1 MKYIA
6 IIYLVVI
13 CSCEH
18 QVAKQKPL
26 KSTIQKTELE
36 KPFSNPNIIFGSSF
50 GPFFQCLYR
59 NNQFDRMMS
68 FTSNSTI
75 EKFTR
80 KQVLNYYKHDFK
92 FDYVLGKLSSFSI
105 EDGITTLTYSKASIY
120 GTRRKIRIMCLVEND
135 SVKIILNS
143 LSHKPFE

>member
-1 MKYIA
+1 MKYLTLIFL
-6 IIYLVVI
+6 IGFS
-13 CSCEH
+13 SCQQSIKKEETI
-18 QVAKQKPL
+18 
-26 KSTIQKTELE
+26 KSTQQKVETE
-36 KPFSNPNIIFGSSF
+36 KPFSNPSIIFGSSYAQ
-50 GPFFQCLYR
+50 FFQCLHR
-59 NNQFDRMMS
+59 NNQFGKMIC

-75 EKFTR
+75 KKFTR

-92 FDYVLGKLSSFSI
+92 FDYLLGKLSSISI
-105 EDGITTLTYSKASIY
+105 EDGITTLTYSKASMY